1 VNDSVRRD
9 FDAYVR
15 ARSHRLFRTAMAL
28 TGHRHDAEDLVQT
41 VLARSLRHWS
51 SIRRDPDAY
60 VLRAMYRQRASW
72 WRRPGRR
79 REVLGAPAPDA
90 ASPDAAAGVDNRLT
104 LVEAL
109 RRLPTRQ
116 RAVLVLTY
124 LEDQPD
130 EAIAETLAITTAT
143 VRSQRSRALDKLRN
157 LAIASEELRHEHQS
171 RP

>member
-1 VNDSVRRD
+1 MTSDARRD
-9 FDAYVR
+9 FDEYVR

-79 REVLGAPAPDA
+79 RELLGVGVPEA
-90 ASPDAAAGVDNRLT
+90 ASADVAARVDTRLT

-109 RRLPTRQ
+109 RGLPSRQ

-124 LEDQPD
+124 LEDRPD
-130 EAIAETLAITTAT
+130 EEIAEILAIKTAT
-143 VRSQRSRALDKLRN
+143 VRSQRSRALDKLR
-157 LAIASEELRHEHQS
+157 ATRSEELRHEHQS

>member
-1 VNDSVRRD
+1 VNADTQRD

-51 SIRRDPDAY
+51 TIRRDPDGY

-79 REVLGAPAPDA
+79 REVLGVQPPEAAVPDTV
-90 ASPDAAAGVDNRLT
+90 AGVDNRLT
-104 LVEAL
+104 LAEAL
-109 RRLPTRQ
+109 RRLPPRQ

-130 EAIAETLAITTAT
+130 DAIAGILAIKTGT
-143 VRSQRSRALDKLRN
+143 VRSQRSRALDKLRS
-157 LAIASEELRHEHQS
+157 LATRSEELRHEHQS

>member
-1 VNDSVRRD
+1 VNAEARRD

-51 SIRRDPDAY
+51 TIRGDPDGY

-79 REVLGAPAPDA
+79 REVLGVQPPDA
-90 ASPDAAAGVDNRLT
+90 VSPDTVAGVDNRLT
-104 LVEAL
+104 LAQAL
-109 RRLPTRQ
+109 RLLPPRQ

-130 EAIAETLAITTAT
+130 DAIAEILAIKTGT
-143 VRSQRSRALDKLRN
+143 VRSQRSRALEKLRS
-157 LAIASEELRHEHQS
+157 LATRSEELRHEHQS

>member
-1 VNDSVRRD
+1 M
-9 FDAYVR
+9 R

-79 REVLGAPAPDA
+79 REVLGIGVLGMEVLGREA
-90 ASPDAAAGVDNRLT
+90 AQADSAARVDNRMSL
-104 LVEAL
+104 LEAL
-109 RRLPTRQ
+109 RTLPPRQ

-124 LEDQPD
+124 LEDRPD
-130 EAIAETLAITTAT
+130 EEIAEILAIKTAT
-143 VRSQRSRALDKLRN
+143 VRSQRSRALDKLR
-157 LAIASEELRHEHQS
+157 ATRSEELRHEHRS

>member
-1 VNDSVRRD
+1 VNADARRD

-41 VLARSLRHWS
+41 VLARSMRHWS
-51 SIRRDPDAY
+51 TIRRNPDAY

-79 REVLGAPAPDA
+79 REVLGAQPPDVVAPDT
-90 ASPDAAAGVDNRLT
+90 SAGVDNRLT
-104 LVEAL
+104 LAEAL
-109 RRLPTRQ
+109 RLLPPRQ

-130 EAIAETLAITTAT
+130 EAIAELLAIKTAT
-143 VRSQRSRALDKLRN
+143 VRSQRSRALDKLRS
-157 LAIASEELRHEHQS
+157 LAIRSEELRHEHRS